1 MNNLYVKFIE
11 SSTFSVLLPIISQ
24 YYFDYSIFLRS
35 DLLSEVVYL
44 FYYQGGIINDIKE
57 YKFELSLTEEYL
69 NMLNGKYMK
78 FY

>member
-44 FYYQGGIINDIKE
+44 FYY
-57 YKFELSLTEEYL
+57 
-69 NMLNGKYMK
+69 
-78 FY
+78 